1 MGASPWIAS
10 ALLSSVPASVLVD
23 SGSNSKKSKL
33 WDRFETGSVKTVLR
47 SLWDGLKVNG
57 FATSLGSVL
66 ENRFDTSLE
75 PIRNHLCFCHY
86 RKLRKTG
93 KEHVHIEEG
102 TLGGRKK
109 KKEKQNLKKNFL
121 FFLLL
126 SFD

>member
-1 MGASPWIAS
+1 VGASPWIAS

-57 FATSLGSVL
+57 FATSLGPVL

-75 PIRNHLCFCHY
+75 PIRNHLCTGN
-86 RKLRKTG
+86 RGKL
-93 KEHVHIEEG
+93 
-102 TLGGRKK
+102 
-109 KKEKQNLKKNFL
+109 EKNTYI
-121 FFLLL
+121 
-126 SFD
+126 